1 MTNNH
6 FISLLKSI
14 YLNNLLFYI
23 LSGIIGLAI
32 FGFLFPTLF
41 FVAKLMLFVLLM
53 LIIVDLLLLYKNKN
67 GIEAHRILMDK
78 LSNGDENEISIKMTN
93 NYPFLVRLEIIDE
106 IPFQF
111 QERLISFK
119 ATIKSGDKKLISYQ
133 LRPTQRGE
141 YNFGAINIFITNS
154 IGLIARRMCFNQGLN
169 VPVYPSF
176 IQMRHYELLAFSN
189 RLTLSGIK
197 KIRKIGRNTEFEKIN
212 EYVAGDDF
220 KTINWKA
227 TARKD
232 KLMVNQYQEEKS
244 QHVYS
249 IIDMGRAMKMPFN
262 GLSLM
267 DYAINSA
274 LVISNIISKKYDKA
288 GLITFNNTIKSVLK
302 ADNKSGHIQKIMD
315 LLYNQKT
322 GFAESNFE
330 LLHASIKYKIKQ
342 RSLILLYTNFE
353 TIDSLQR
360 QLKYLKG
367 IAKSHLLVVI
377 FFENTELTAI
387 ANQNATSTE
396 AIYYQTIAEKFAFE
410 KKIILKQLQNNG
422 IQTIYTKPEDL
433 TINSINKYLEI
444 KARQLI

>member
-1 MTNNH
+1 MK
-6 FISLLKSI
+6 FLKSLYI
-14 YLNNLLFYI
+14 SNLFFYLTG
-23 LSGIIGLAI
+23 GITVLAV
-32 FGFLFPTLF
+32 FGFLLPTLL
-41 FVAKLMLFVLLM
+41 FVAKLLLLILLSIFCIDVLL
-53 LIIVDLLLLYKNKN
+53 LFKNKK
-67 GIEAHRILMDK
+67 GIEANRVLMDK
-78 LSNGDENEISIKMTN
+78 LSNGDENEIAINLTN
-93 NYPFLVRLEIIDE
+93 NYPFLVKLKIIDE

-111 QERLISFK
+111 QKRNSSFK
-119 ATIKSGDKKLISYQ
+119 AKLKMGSKKIITYY
-133 LRPTQRGE
+133 LRPTERGN
-141 YNFGAINIFITNS
+141 YNFGAINVYASTT
-154 IGLIARRMCFNQGLN
+154 IGLIFRRMQFNQTSD

-176 IQMRHYELLAFSN
+176 IQMRHFELMAFSN
-189 RLTLSGIK
+189 RLTLAGIK

-232 KLMVNQYQEEKS
+232 KLMVNQYQEEKA
-244 QHVYS
+244 QNVYS

-262 GLSLM
+262 GLTLM

-274 LVISNIISKKYDKA
+274 LVISNIITKKYDKA
-288 GLITFNNTIKSVLK
+288 GLITFNNNVKSVLK
-302 ADNKSGHIQKIMD
+302 AENKATHIQKIMEM
-315 LLYNQKT
+315 LYNQKT

-330 LLHASIKYKIKQ
+330 LLYATIKHKISQ

-377 FFENTELTAI
+377 FFENTELTVI
-387 ANQNATSTE
+387 ANQKATTTE

-410 KKIILKQLQNNG
+410 KKIILKQLQNSG
-422 IQTIYTKPEDL
+422 IQTIYTNPEDL
-433 TINSINKYLEI
+433 TINSINKYLEV